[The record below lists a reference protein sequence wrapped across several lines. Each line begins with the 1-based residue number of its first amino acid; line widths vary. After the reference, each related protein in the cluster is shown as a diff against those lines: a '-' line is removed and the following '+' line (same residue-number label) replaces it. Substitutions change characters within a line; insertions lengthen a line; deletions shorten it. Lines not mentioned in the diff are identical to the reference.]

1 MPGFIRLTFPN
12 TESPGEEDG
21 KLCVG
26 SGELEES
33 PKKEGQQA
41 VRYTGLVPKGEAR
54 LETEIQLGA
63 IVITQESA
71 GVEREEGQ
79 VQSHEDHPH

>member
-1 MPGFIRLTFPN
+1 M
-12 TESPGEEDG
+12 
-21 KLCVG
+21 
-26 SGELEES
+26 
-33 PKKEGQQA
+33 
-41 VRYTGLVPKGEAR
+41 RYTGLVPKGEAR